1 MNAYLLV
8 GLGLWI
14 RLNERWWLSP
24 SINYNHESNGGM
36 KQPNAG
42 INWPTAGLTLSYQND
57 QRPYY
62 TGPRLREKFWRDHS
76 IRWDL
81 GMFGTFRRA
90 LDPQGNSLRL
100 PLVGLSL
107 QAGKQVGRINA
118 FTVGTEVFKD
128 LALRHQLKQDTI
140 SASHMKVGVLA
151 GHEFI
156 LGKFLFSQ
164 RIGFYIFDQTPDFD
178 NLYHRWGLSFLIS
191 QRIGIGV
198 NLSAHRHIADFTDL
212 RITYSIQKRHQ

>member
-1 MNAYLLV
+1 
-8 GLGLWI
+8 
-14 RLNERWWLSP
+14 
-24 SINYNHESNGGM
+24 
-36 KQPNAG
+36 
-42 INWPTAGLTLSYQND
+42 
-57 QRPYY
+57 
-62 TGPRLREKFWRDHS
+62 
-76 IRWDL
+76 
-81 GMFGTFRRA
+81 MFGTFRRA